1 MAESTQFPPGMP
13 NWLKKLMDT
22 QRRGSEFWSGLEAGL
37 PDYARTQA
45 ANFLNSASGSLGRL
59 NEQVTGAHGQAADA
73 LSNAGTNAIG
83 FGFQG
88 ADFLRGMMG
97 SNPPTQNIPAVQTL
111 SRAAEVIPQQLNATY
126 GAVPQISG
134 QFPAPYGRTGP
145 FIPSP
150 IKTPGGR
157 NSNPYTPGSGPF
169 IPISDQTSLTS
180 PTSPTTTPGGRAPMP
195 TAQNPTSPSRFAQRF
210 LPIGARPSVK
220 TFKAKGTKAKAQ

>member
-111 SRAAEVIPQQLNATY
+111 GRAAEVIPQQLNATY
-126 GAVPQISG
+126 GGWQAPPPSPYEGMSKTQKIAAGYTQPPRFPGPIMNTLGPTGPSQ
-134 QFPAPYGRTGP
+134 QFPAPYGHTGP
-145 FIPSP
+145 FIPLP
-150 IKTPGGR
+150 PTATPGGR
-157 NSNPYTPGSGPF
+157 
-169 IPISDQTSLTS
+169 
-180 PTSPTTTPGGRAPMP
+180 RPMP
-195 TAQNPTSPSRFAQRF
+195 TAQNPNRFSPIGVRPSREPKRSAAPKVRK
-210 LPIGARPSVK
+210 I
-220 TFKAKGTKAKAQ
+220 